1 MFKIWDQLSTHL
13 YIFSIEVNGISRV
26 FDYCWS
32 DPSYKQMQID
42 IMKPG
47 YDYSSRG

>member
-1 MFKIWDQLSTHL
+1 MLSNHL
-13 YIFSIEVNGISRV
+13 DIYKIEVDGVTNT

-32 DPSYKQMQID
+32 DYNYKQMQID

-47 YDYSSRG
+47 YDYSSRRG